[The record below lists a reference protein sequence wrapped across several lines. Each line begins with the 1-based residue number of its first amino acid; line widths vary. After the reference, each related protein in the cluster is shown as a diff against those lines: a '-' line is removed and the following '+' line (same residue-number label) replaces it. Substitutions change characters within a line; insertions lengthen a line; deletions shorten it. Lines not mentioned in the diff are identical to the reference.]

1 LKFTDRDPAL
11 PGSPLLLEKRKPARA
26 GLRFPFG
33 RSIAGVSGFDFPVS
47 FREARKASLQ
57 NPSAGLVPD
66 NAGNQIPCAKRE
78 PALAG
83 TRIPTWMCRSGQ
95 STVGVSCLLV
105 AKLRRNC
112 ALRAPGIAADGE
124 DC

>member
-11 PGSPLLLEKRKPARA
+11 PGSHRLLEKRKPARS

-57 NPSAGLVPD
+57 IPNALLVPH
-66 NAGNQIPCAKRE
+66 NAGNQMPCGKRE
-78 PALAG
+78 PAPAG

-95 STVGVSCLLV
+95 SKIGFSRLFV
-105 AKLRRNC
+105 AKLRRNWTF
-112 ALRAPGIAADGE
+112 RAPGIAADGE
-124 DC
+124 DS